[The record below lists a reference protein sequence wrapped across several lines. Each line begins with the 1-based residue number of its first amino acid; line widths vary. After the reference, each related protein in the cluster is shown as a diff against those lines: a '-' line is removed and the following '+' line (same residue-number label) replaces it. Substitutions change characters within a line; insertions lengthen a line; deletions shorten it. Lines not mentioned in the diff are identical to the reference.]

1 MLTPGPAKKVTI
13 YVGEDRQ
20 FHGHALYAGILE
32 HLFQSGVAGATAV
45 RGIAGFGAHHKMHTT
60 RILVLTENLPVK
72 IEFIDSQEKVD
83 EVLPK
88 LREMVQSGLITIS
101 DVEVVKHAPEDG
113 SRS

>member
-13 YVGEDRQ
+13 YVSEDQ
-20 FHGHALYAGILE
+20 QVHGHALYAAILDF
-32 HLFQSGVAGATAV
+32 LFHSGVAGATAV

-72 IEFIDSQEKVD
+72 VEFVDSQEKLD

-88 LREMVQSGLITIS
+88 LKEMVQSGLLTIS
-101 DVEVVKHAPEDG
+101 DVEVVKHAPEG
-113 SRS
+113 GASS